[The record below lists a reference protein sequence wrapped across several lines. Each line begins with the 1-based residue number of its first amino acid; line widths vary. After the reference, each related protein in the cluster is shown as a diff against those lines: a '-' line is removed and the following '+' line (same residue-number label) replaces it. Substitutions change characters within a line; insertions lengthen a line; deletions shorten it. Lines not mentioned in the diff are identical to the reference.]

1 VATGQE
7 LRRYIGHTDAVTA
20 VAFAPDG
27 KHILTGSADRTARLW
42 LTDVQEVIHL
52 VCSLLQRDL
61 TAEERAA
68 YSITDE
74 TPTCP
79 KP

>member
-1 VATGQE
+1 
-7 LRRYIGHTDAVTA
+7 

-27 KHILTGSADRTARLW
+27 KHILTGSADKTTRLW
-42 LTDVQEVIHL
+42 LTDVQDVVHL
-52 VCSLLQRDL
+52 ACSLLRRDL

-68 YSITDE
+68 YSISDA

-79 KP
+79 NL